1 MEAAVTVI
9 VLTAVEVTDSLI
21 LPPPLTT
28 SDCPCAVKA
37 LALPYVQGVII

>member
-28 SDCPCAVKA
+28 SDSLCAVKA
-37 LALPYVQGVII
+37 LALSYVPGVII